1 MSQNLWIFKAKKD
14 NIFLYQIGLFTNLK
28 ALLNSE
34 YWNRNTHLNTMN
46 TINVLNF
53 HAGVGNQ
60 TGFGARMLTMKSK
73 NEIAIT
79 KRKTVNLAPLYEKEV
94 KKYCFSICL

>member
-1 MSQNLWIFKAKKD
+1 
-14 NIFLYQIGLFTNLK
+14 
-28 ALLNSE
+28 
-34 YWNRNTHLNTMN
+34 MN